1 MNILQVLNN
10 NIVMAKDD
18 DGKKIVVVGTGI
30 GYYRKKGDAI
40 DESKI
45 QQIFKL
51 AEDKTQRLVRSIA
64 LDVIEIVKDIGN
76 YALKN
81 HGIELGDEVLFL
93 LADHIDFAVKRLREG
108 IELENPFLG
117 EIKLLFKDEYEIGI
131 YSKEIIEQRMNVDI
145 PDEEVAYICMH
156 IISAKYHK
164 KKSVVSKTFEIVDTS
179 IKYIKQNYMSNL
191 KEDSIS
197 YNRLV
202 THLKFFAE
210 RYISDKETINNDEL
224 LNETLREK
232 FEKEALCVNELSNI
246 LKEKYG
252 REVTD
257 SEKNYIII
265 HLRNCKNI
273 E

>member
-18 DGKKIVVVGTGI
+18 EGKKIVVVGTGI
-30 GYYRKKGDAI
+30 GYYRKKGDSI
-40 DESKI
+40 DETKV

-51 AEDKTQRLVRSIA
+51 AEDKTQRLVRSMS
-64 LDVIEIVKDIGN
+64 LEVVEIVKDIGN
-76 YALKN
+76 YAIKY
-81 HGIELGDEVLFL
+81 HGIELSDEVLFM
-93 LADHIDFAVKRLREG
+93 LADHIDFAVKRLKEG
-108 IELENPFLG
+108 LELDNPFLG
-117 EIKLLFKDEYEIGI
+117 EIKLLFKDEYDIGV
-131 YSKEIIEQRMNVDI
+131 YTKGIIEDRMKIEI

-164 KKSVVSKTFEIVDTS
+164 KKSVVSKTFEIVN
-179 IKYIKQNYMSNL
+179 IALKYIKENYLSDL

-210 RYISDKETINNDEL
+210 RYVNDNETVNNDTL
-224 LNETLREK
+224 LNETLRET
-232 FEKEALCVNELSNI
+232 FEEETACINELSDI

-265 HLRNCKNI
+265 HLRNCKSSD
-273 E
+273 